1 MFSQGL
7 LLTFSQPG
15 CLEMHGEQFAVLEKF
30 LLDKYLKFTKLI
42 CLLSMLNLLVWMFW
56 VGQLQSKLQRGVQE
70 IFIPARLQGKCIYQG
85 KKLASFKAQRKQ
97 SNCVNGPVCACFADT
112 SSESSGYGSLSK
124 YGSLNSNPGVVMSS
138 HHSNSEKGSGK
149 NEVSDDKSRSR
160 SVRCVLFLSQLYR
173 PRSKGG

>member
-1 MFSQGL
+1 MDLF
-7 LLTFSQPG
+7 
-15 CLEMHGEQFAVLEKF
+15 
-30 LLDKYLKFTKLI
+30 
-42 CLLSMLNLLVWMFW
+42 
-56 VGQLQSKLQRGVQE
+56 
-70 IFIPARLQGKCIYQG
+70 
-85 KKLASFKAQRKQ
+85 
-97 SNCVNGPVCACFADT
+97 VCACFADT